1 MSKKQAEE
9 GIEVVVSE
17 SSGLRVYG
25 TPVIDTLGNK
35 AIVHESS
42 VPKQEGGPFLWVTL
56 QKAGETE
63 GVGVLLDQAQAQD
76 LRDRIDAG
84 MNVWGK

>member
-1 MSKKQAEE
+1 MSKEQPE
-9 GIEVVVSE
+9 GAIEIIVSE
-17 SSGLRVYG
+17 SELRVYG
-25 TPVIDTLGNK
+25 TPVQDTLGNK

-42 VPKQEGGPFLWVTL
+42 VPESEGGPFMWLTL

-63 GVGVLLDQAQAQD
+63 GVGVLLDQEQAQA

-84 MNVWGK
+84 MNIWGQ